1 VQTSFENS
9 QITVF
14 RYFGAPIYYVQVV
27 KTYWIKT
34 PLFLIRGLNL
44 SIPNTSNFSIYSAT
58 NYITWD
64 QRMRV
69 INVAADPALAYSL
82 LTNSDGNVTSITV
95 MPLKG
100 SWVKPM
106 ASIKL
111 TYNDMLNYQFI
122 KATQPNEVSLQNG
135 SISVTTSLIINNTES
150 RSLWSHDFALF
161 SVQNYG
167 NMTSFTFFKNGTRI
181 PSQWNY
187 ISDNRLWTSF
197 YVDPHSSVNFTV
209 TALFQEPP
217 H

>member
-1 VQTSFENS
+1 VQTSFENN

-27 KTYWIKT
+27 KTYWIKM

-44 SIPNTSNFSIYSAT
+44 NIPNTSNFSIYSAT

-64 QRMRV
+64 QRMRT

-82 LTNSDGNVTSITV
+82 LTNSGGNVTSITV
-95 MPLKG
+95 MPLDG

-106 ASIKL
+106 AFIKL

-122 KATQPNEVSLQNG
+122 KATQPNEVNLQNG
-135 SISVTTSLIINNTES
+135 TISVTTSLIINNTES
-150 RSLWSHDFALF
+150 RSLYSYDFALF

-167 NMTSFTFFKNGTRI
+167 NMTSFTFFKNGTLT
-181 PSQWNY
+181 PSQSNY
-187 ISDNRLWTSF
+187 IWDNRLWTSF
-197 YVDPHSSVNFTV
+197 YVGPHSSVNFTV
-209 TALFQEPP
+209 IALFQEPP